1 MDRLSAVGRSG
12 FKVIGKGL
20 SSKLFEPEK
29 GCRGVDKVPQIV
41 GRLAAVIAPR
51 IDVSYVVNNP
61 KMNDKVWDAIMNSPP
76 GEFKEFKDELEFDG
90 SLYALALVKLH
101 IAIQEE
107 VFERVEK

>member
-12 FKVIGKGL
+12 FKIIGKGL
-20 SSKLFEPEK
+20 PSTLFEPEK
-29 GCRGVDKVPQIV
+29 GCRGVNKMPQTV
-41 GRLAAVIAPR
+41 DRLAAVIAPR

-61 KMNDKVWDAIMNSPP
+61 EMNGKVWDAIMHAPS

-101 IAIQEE
+101 IAIQQK
-107 VFERVEK
+107 VFERVGE